1 MNLYEYQIEAMTFA
15 PPDTLGDQVHGLVV
29 TALGL
34 SGEALELEKAI
45 IFQGFEAEVK
55 ECGDCFWY
63 LARGATAL
71 GVDLFD
77 IDQGARG
84 VSLSRFLSRR
94 ELATEL
100 LRIGAEFGECVKKI
114 YGQGHAVD
122 VPKLQGLL
130 SDYYGVLSRIVSIGQ
145 LNTEGDILEANI
157 AKLRG
162 RFPDGFTVEASVG
175 RIEG

>member
-1 MNLYEYQIEAMTFA
+1 LA
-15 PPDTLGDQVHGLVV
+15 
-29 TALGL
+29 
-34 SGEALELEKAI
+34 KA
-45 IFQGFEAEVK
+45 
-55 ECGDCFWY
+55 
-63 LARGATAL
+63 
-71 GVDLFD
+71 
-77 IDQGARG
+77 QGACP
-84 VSLSRFLSRR
+84 LSRFLSRR

-122 VPKLQGLL
+122 VPKLQELL

-157 AKLRG
+157 AKLRA
-162 RFPDGFTVEASVG
+162 RFPDGFTTEASVG